1 MTVSPAAPRIRTGS
15 GSKSGALHIAD
26 QLTLGRSPTYFG
38 PQSTFTRKEDAGFSN
53 IPKNVQQQTKLLVIT
68 YAISGRHVTPYSQSR
83 ISSLRVMQMNWEA
96 IIIQGTNWLKINN
109 VVQCKLN
116 IVRQMS
122 IKNYVWLTERKQLET
137 YLDVAAATF
146 YVDSIKVLRCFFCP
160 PLLSSY
166 PPLAVSQSEK

>member
-1 MTVSPAAPRIRTGS
+1 MTLSLQHPGVGS
-15 GSKSGALHIAD
+15 GSQAGALLIAD
-26 QLTLGRSPTYFG
+26 HPNLERSPTHICG
-38 PQSTFTRKEDAGFSN
+38 PQSTFARKEDAGCSN
-53 IPKNVQQQTKLLVIT
+53 IPKIVQQQTDLHVIT